1 MATASTRRDV
11 DIAHVQALAA
21 ASAGRV
27 QVLAVPSPGSPRFEL
42 NLVVR
47 TAGSQNY
54 PDQAQGCSRLT
65 IELAARHPFMP
76 PIATVHTPIFHPNVF
91 ESGVVCMGAKWL
103 PSEGMDLYVRRL
115 VRLLAFDPLLV
126 NQRSVAH
133 SAALA
138 WYQRTLRQQPLAF
151 PSDPAALRLGEPGV
165 GSQAPAG
172 APAVGLFSA
181 ASAAANSTPAGTRT
195 AASPSI
201 AAATD
206 RVVVRCPRCNTGLR
220 LPASRSGVVACP
232 SCQRDFEAQT

>member
-1 MATASTRRDV
+1 LATASTRREV

-54 PDQAQGCSRLT
+54 PDQAQASSRLT

-133 SAALA
+133 SNALA

-165 GSQAPAG
+165 GSKA
-172 APAVGLFSA
+172 
-181 ASAAANSTPAGTRT
+181 
-195 AASPSI
+195 SI
-201 AAATD
+201 APSTD
-206 RVVVRCPRCNTGLR
+206 RVVVRCPHCSAGLR
-220 LPASRSGVVACP
+220 LPAGRSGMVACP
-232 SCQRDFEAQT
+232 GCQRDFEAQT